1 MEWYRRPPEGGFDG
15 FCYESE
21 AMVSVEC
28 AVGRLVEYRSH
39 IIVIGEVR
47 HVWIGEGV
55 ASLIYRNGTY
65 Q

>member
-1 MEWYRRPPEGGFDG
+1 MKVA
-15 FCYESE
+15 E

>member
-1 MEWYRRPPEGGFDG
+1 MKVAK
-15 FCYESE
+15 

-55 ASLIYRNGTY
+55 DPLICCNGTY